1 MKYII
6 TKVEYI
12 AAQPGVNA
20 TNRLVVQLDPELREL
35 LAHVDL
41 DIHLQLGRLS
51 YDFAAATSEVAM
63 LSAIAN
69 DIKQRKL
76 RANLASRFSHLV
88 GKEYEA

>member
-6 TKVEYI
+6 TKVEHI

-20 TNRLVVQLDPELREL
+20 TNRLVVQLDPELREY
-35 LAHVDL
+35 LARVDL
-41 DIHLQLGRLS
+41 DVHLQLGRLT
-51 YDFAAATSEVAM
+51 YDFAATTSEVAM
-63 LSAIAN
+63 IAAIAN

-76 RANLASRFSHLV
+76 KAGLASRFTHLV